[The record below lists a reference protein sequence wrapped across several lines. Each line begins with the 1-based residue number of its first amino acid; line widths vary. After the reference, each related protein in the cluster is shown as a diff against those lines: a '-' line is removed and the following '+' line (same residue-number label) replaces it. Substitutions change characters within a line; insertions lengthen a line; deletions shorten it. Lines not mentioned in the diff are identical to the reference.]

1 MSHSSE
7 AATPA
12 VRFASIPALRRGS
25 EMSIIGD
32 EPAWRALPLGRSGA
46 ESPPRIIA
54 TRWQAID
61 MKPLELSS
69 EAPEDRHIV
78 KIILRTVDIRL
89 SVNGKTVHDGIAMP
103 GMFHVTA
110 PGTKAGCLF
119 RGPCDNLHLHV
130 PNRLIAQ
137 YARDVAADETAP
149 FLSRAALTKDPM
161 IEPLGRALLGADQ
174 IGSALGSHYADCISM
189 AIVARLLTSVD
200 TAVPSARPRVA
211 ELARWRLKRAIE
223 FFEANLAETVSTADI
238 ASATGLTRMHF
249 AAQFRAATGLRPH
262 EYMLRRRIER
272 AQEMLLGTKMS
283 VVDIALSVGFQTQS
297 HFTAVFN
304 RFVGQPPQAWRRSR
318 DTGTDVERERLSL
331 TRS

>member
-1 MSHSSE
+1 MSNCSQ
-7 AATPA
+7 AATA
-12 VRFASIPALRRGS
+12 AARFASVLALQRRS
-25 EMSIIGD
+25 ENSIIGN
-32 EPAWRALPLGRSGA
+32 EPTWRALPLGHSGA
-46 ESPPRIIA
+46 ESPSKIIV

-61 MKPLELSS
+61 AKPLELSS
-69 EAPEDRHIV
+69 ETPEDWHIV
-78 KIILRTVDIRL
+78 KIVLKTSDIRL

-119 RGPCDNLHLHV
+119 RSPYDNLHLHV
-130 PNRLIAQ
+130 PNRLIAEYSREIAVDQ
-137 YARDVAADETAP
+137 TGP

-161 IEPLGRALLGADQ
+161 IEPLGRALLGAVQ
-174 IGSALGSHYADCISM
+174 IDNTLGSHYADCIST
-189 AIVARLLTSVD
+189 AIVVRLLTSVD
-200 TAVPSARPRVA
+200 SAAPSARPKIA
-211 ELARWRLKRAIE
+211 ELPRWRLKRVIE
-223 FFEANLAETVSTADI
+223 FFEANLAEPISTADI
-238 ASATGLTRMHF
+238 ASTIGLTRMHF

-318 DTGTDVERERLSL
+318 DTGTGVERERLSL

>member
-1 MSHSSE
+1 
-7 AATPA
+7 
-12 VRFASIPALRRGS
+12 
-25 EMSIIGD
+25 MSIIGD
-32 EPAWRALPLGRSGA
+32 EPTWRALPLGCSGA
-46 ESPPRIIA
+46 ESPSRIIV

-69 EAPEDRHIV
+69 ETPEDRHIV
-78 KIILRTVDIRL
+78 KIILKTADVRL
-89 SVNGKTVHDGIAMP
+89 SVNGKTVHDGISTP

-119 RGPCDNLHLHV
+119 RGPYDNLHLHV

-137 YARDVAADETAP
+137 YARDIAADETAP
-149 FLSRAALTKDPM
+149 FLSRATLTKDPM
-161 IEPLGRALLGADQ
+161 IEPLGRALLGANQ
-174 IGSALGSHYADCISM
+174 IDSALGSHYADCISM

-200 TAVPSARPRVA
+200 RAARPKVA

-249 AAQFRAATGLRPH
+249 ASQFRAATGLRPH

-272 AQEMLLGTKMS
+272 AQEMLLGTNMS

-297 HFTAVFN
+297 HFTAVFH

-318 DTGTDVERERLSL
+318 ETGTDVERGRLSPM
-331 TRS
+331 RF